1 MKKLIRFIK
10 NPLQLIISLG
20 FRGYFFWIPDALWLK
35 IVFRI
40 KMGYKLDLNNP
51 KTFNE
56 KLQWLKLHDRNPL
69 YTTLVDKYEVRKYIA
84 ETIGEEYLI
93 PLLGVWDHFED
104 IDFNKLPNQF
114 VLKCTHDSGGLIIC
128 KDKSKLDIKAAK
140 KKINSCLK
148 RNYYWAFREWPYKNV
163 KPRII
168 AEKYMEDSPKKG
180 LPDYK
185 FFCFDG
191 EIDCVMVCIDR
202 HIHDTKF
209 YFFDKNW
216 TLLLYN
222 LRGKNAPENFTLP
235 KPQNIQQMFELVI
248 QLSKNTS
255 FVRIDLYEVKNQIY
269 FGEITFYPD
278 SGFDP
283 NILEETDLLW
293 GNKILI
299 KDIK

>member
-1 MKKLIRFIK
+1 
-10 NPLQLIISLG
+10 
-20 FRGYFFWIPDALWLK
+20 
-35 IVFRI
+35 
-40 KMGYKLDLNNP
+40 MGYKLDLNNP
-51 KTFNE
+51 QKHLM

-168 AEKYMEDSPKKG
+168 AEKYMVDESGTELKDYKIFCFNGKPKALFVATDRGIHQTKFDFFDTNFNHLPFMQHYPNNTEREITKPKG
-180 LPDYK
+180 LEKMLVFAEKLTQDFKHCRADFYDINGHVYFGDLTFSHFTGLEPFEPEEWDYK
-185 FFCFDG
+185 FGD
-191 EIDCVMVCIDR
+191 
-202 HIHDTKF
+202 
-209 YFFDKNW
+209 W
-216 TLLLYN
+216 
-222 LRGKNAPENFTLP
+222 
-235 KPQNIQQMFELVI
+235 
-248 QLSKNTS
+248 
-255 FVRIDLYEVKNQIY
+255 
-269 FGEITFYPD
+269 
-278 SGFDP
+278 
-283 NILEETDLLW
+283 
-293 GNKILI
+293 I
-299 KDIK
+299 K